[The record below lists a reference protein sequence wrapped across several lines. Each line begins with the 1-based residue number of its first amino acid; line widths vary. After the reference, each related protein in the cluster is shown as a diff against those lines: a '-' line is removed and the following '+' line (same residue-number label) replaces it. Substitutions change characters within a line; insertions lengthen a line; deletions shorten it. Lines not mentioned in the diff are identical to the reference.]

1 MFLLEIAIIS
11 IIVGLIRK
19 GSIKNF
25 FIGGLRGWYIFLVA
39 IVLFMSQKVL
49 ALAGVTALNDYAFW
63 ITIAAYILLFVGLFL
78 NLEGIWAYGLLIG
91 ALMNF
96 VIIVLNGGLM
106 PVSET
111 ALATA
116 GLGNAVGAYMT
127 KFGSTMAVATDST
140 IFLWKYLGA
149 IIPLPLP
156 SILGEVLTPGTI
168 VMGIASFG
176 FIQSIM
182 TTQYMDEDEYER
194 YMSELSSE
202 DKKDIPLL
210 DDALEAKKEAKGKDD
225 ISDDDLDYTANI
237 SDETKELLE
246 PSNDDHTFDDLKD
259 DALQNTNEDL
269 GDDFFA
275 DFELDD
281 LNEQDMNE
289 EAEEAINEEE
299 LSELEEEGSKLED
312 EDLLKE
318 LEDEFN
324 ENEEELFNEDESLD
338 ELMDDAFSED
348 EFESEDEDESF
359 DSLLDDAFGEEA
371 EEIPQTE
378 EAEPMEDIADS
389 DDNLFGDIAPIA
401 GAAGLA
407 AAGLAMADNKNNE
420 KEPDLEELLNEAL
433 GDDEDDEDINELLN
447 ELRNLSN
454 EDDDV
459 KSIMDTDN
467 TEELTLDEDDNEDSG
482 IDYDFFKDEE
492 ENISEV
498 ETVQAEDYDKIE
510 AYKEEDTSNIIT
522 KEDEDLLDNEPSISS
537 SENIKDAKEMLRR
550 VGTPKVKASD
560 PVNPM
565 PDVDVDSPFII
576 TDGRIVENPY
586 YKFKKGT
593 SSRREEALSS
603 PQIDDNGIYVMSG
616 GGLAKVKGDKVEP
629 QIPKDTPRKTP
640 VRKSN
645 IPNLTS
651 TPSFIDK
658 AKEEIVE
665 DKQEFEQFRPEPQA
679 TFTRR
684 EEPQKETSRRDMY
697 SQSVINTPSQR
708 EPSMTIVN
716 DSSTGR
722 TISTNRDSYNYPKE
736 QVLRTTREP
745 VLDESGREVP
755 NPYEKV
761 EMKIGD
767 VEIKFWKKDNQ

>member
-116 GLGNAVGAYMT
+116 GLGNAVGSYMT

-182 TTQYMDEDEYER
+182 TTQYMDEDEYEK

-210 DDALEAKKEAKGKDD
+210 DDALEVKKEAKGKDD
-225 ISDDDLDYTANI
+225 ISDDDLDYTTNI

-246 PSNDDHTFDDLKD
+246 PSDDDHTFDDLKD
-259 DALQNTNEDL
+259 DALQSTNEEL

-281 LNEQDMNE
+281 LNEQDMSE

-324 ENEEELFNEDESLD
+324 ENEEELFNEDASLD

-348 EFESEDEDESF
+348 EFENESEEDSF
-359 DSLLDDAFGEEA
+359 DSLLDDAFGEETEDISPI
-371 EEIPQTE
+371 EEIN
-378 EAEPMEDIADS
+378 DNDN
-389 DDNLFGDIAPIA
+389 NLFEDIAPIA

-407 AAGLAMADNKNNE
+407 AAGLAMTDNKKDE

-459 KSIMDTDN
+459 KSILDADN
-467 TEELTLDEDDNEDSG
+467 TEELALAEEDNEDSG
-482 IDYDFFKDEE
+482 IDYDFFKDDED
-492 ENISEV
+492 NISEV
-498 ETVQAEDYDKIE
+498 ETVEAEDYDKIE
-510 AYKEEDTSNIIT
+510 EYEEEDTSNIVT
-522 KEDEDLLDNEPSISS
+522 KEDEELLDSKPSISS

-550 VGTPKVKASD
+550 VGTTKVKTSD

-576 TDGRIVENPY
+576 ADGRIVENPY

-603 PQIDDNGIYVMSG
+603 PEIDDNGIYVMSG

-629 QIPKDTPRKTP
+629 QIPKDTPRKIP

-665 DKQEFEQFRPEPQA
+665 DKQEFEQFRPEPQE

-684 EEPQKETSRRDMY
+684 VEPQNEKPRRDKY
-697 SQSVINTPSQR
+697 SQSVINTQPQR

-722 TISTNRDSYNYPKE
+722 TVSTNRDNYNYPKE
-736 QVLRTTREP
+736 QVLRTTKEP